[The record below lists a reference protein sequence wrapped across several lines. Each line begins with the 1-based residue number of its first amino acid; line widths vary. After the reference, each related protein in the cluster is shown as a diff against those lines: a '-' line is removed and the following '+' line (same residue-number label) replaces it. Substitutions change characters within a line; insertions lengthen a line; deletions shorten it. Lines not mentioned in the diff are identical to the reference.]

1 MKNEVSREFPVV
13 LLPIHSCDGQTPLNG
28 QYERYEIL
36 NPHSVMVELEKL
48 LQETQPSLSG
58 EALCQEGMRVYRQ
71 MEAHIPYS
79 EYQRLYIQSP
89 LTRSLTLHALRQAGI
104 PLGVQSP
111 FDKVLSGWLKY
122 SQSLDTRPQTTGLR
136 LHPRT
141 WWRLLKNGVRHV
153 SVLFQ
158 GIPNKLKG
166 RVRLKRLKEN
176 NP

>member
-1 MKNEVSREFPVV
+1 MKNEISPLVPVV
-13 LLPIHSCDGQTPLNG
+13 LLPIHSCDGQTPLNN

-48 LQETQPSLSG
+48 LQEEQPSLSG

-71 MEAHIPYS
+71 MEAHLPYF

-111 FDKVLSGWLKY
+111 FDKLLSGWLKC
-122 SQSLDTRPQTTGLR
+122 SQSSDIRPQTTGLR
-136 LHPRT
+136 LHPLT
-141 WWRLLKNGVRHV
+141 WWRLLKNGVRPA

-158 GIPNKLKG
+158 GIPNKMKG
-166 RVRLKRLKEN
+166 RVKAKRLKTN